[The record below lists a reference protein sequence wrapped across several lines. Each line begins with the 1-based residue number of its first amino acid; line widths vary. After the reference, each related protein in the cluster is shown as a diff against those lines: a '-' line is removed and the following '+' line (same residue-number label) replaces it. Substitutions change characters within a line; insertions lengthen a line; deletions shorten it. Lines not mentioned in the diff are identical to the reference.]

1 MSLFIN
7 TNTAAANA
15 ANNLS
20 TSNAHLQNSLNKL
33 SSGSRIVNASDD
45 AGGLAVSMNLTSAAL
60 NAGASVSSD
69 ANQLSFLQAQDG
81 VLQVMGNVLTRMSQL
96 SALAKDPTVTTTGY
110 GTEFTQLSTE
120 LGALAG
126 AQYNGSSIFGALG
139 TAVAAATLPTT
150 SGLTISAGVD
160 TEIASLATAR
170 ATNGAAQ
177 SAIGYD
183 SQVQTVTQT
192 NLQAAAGQISNVDV
206 ATEATNL
213 AKWNVMVQYGAAML
227 AQANQSNQVALK
239 LIQ

>member
-15 ANNLS
+15 AANLS
-20 TSNAHLQNSLNKL
+20 NSNAQLQDSLNK
-33 SSGSRIVNASDD
+33 
-45 AGGLAVSMNLTSAAL
+45 
-60 NAGASVSSD
+60 VSSD
-69 ANQLSFLQAQDG
+69 ANQVSFLQAQDG
-81 VLQVMGNVLTRMSQL
+81 VLQVIGNVLTRMSQL

-110 GTEFTQLSTE
+110 GTEFTQLNTE

-126 AQYNGSSIFGALG
+126 ATYNGASIFGAVG
-139 TAVAAATLPTT
+139 NIAAVTT
-150 SGLTISAGVD
+150 SAFTSGCTISGGVD
-160 TEIASLATAR
+160 TQIAALATAR

-177 SAIGYD
+177 STIGYD
-183 SQVQTVTQT
+183 SQVQTATQT
-192 NLQAAAGQISNVDV
+192 NLQAAAGQISDVDV

-227 AQANQSNQVALK
+227 AQANQTTQVALK